1 MFQAGADAGFLGLVE
16 GRHKSFSSGEALVNL
31 LSDWVEMRSDAE
43 LVRADEEMQE
53 GMESREV
60 IQHSGHKPLK
70 TTISKLGTI
79 FLAQRM
85 EPKF

>member
-1 MFQAGADAGFLGLVE
+1 M
-16 GRHKSFSSGEALVNL
+16 

-53 GMESREV
+53 GMEIRV